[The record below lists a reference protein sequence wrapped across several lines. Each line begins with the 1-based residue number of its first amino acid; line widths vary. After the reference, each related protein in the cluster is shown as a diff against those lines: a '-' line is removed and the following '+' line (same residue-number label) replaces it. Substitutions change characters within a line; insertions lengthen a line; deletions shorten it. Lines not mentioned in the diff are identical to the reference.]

1 MWMSSSTLPC
11 ERRPPGQRR
20 SLCCILAA
28 LCLSL
33 GGWQA
38 QAADLADNATDH
50 ATVRAVDNATEE
62 ATQEG
67 IAQANATA
75 WQLPPVDLEL
85 PLKARNP
92 FTPPRVHAQAA
103 AQQDASLVSMRFDGS
118 APATSFQGDPRL
130 IPRIKVVGVLDNGHT
145 ISVLA
150 EVENRGRMVLR
161 EQEQIYLK
169 DGKSNKD
176 EALWFTVQRIS
187 HKGMTLM
194 LKNGMVVEGHFF

>member
-1 MWMSSSTLPC
+1 MWMWSSTLPC
-11 ERRPPGQRR
+11 EGRPPGARR
-20 SLCCILAA
+20 ALCAVAAA
-28 LCLSL
+28 LVLSL
-33 GGWQA
+33 AGWQA
-38 QAADLADNATDH
+38 QAADVAADTAPENGTAEDVALH
-50 ATVRAVDNATEE
+50 EDDEPA
-62 ATQEG
+62 G
-67 IAQANATA
+67 GNATA
-75 WQLPPVDLEL
+75 WQLPSVDLDL

-92 FTPPRVHAQAA
+92 FTAPRVQAQTAA
-103 AQQDASLVSMRFDGS
+103 AQQDAGLVSMRFDGS
-118 APATSFQGDPRL
+118 APTAAFQGDPRL
-130 IPRIKVVGVLDNGHT
+130 IPRIKVVGLLDNGHT

-176 EALWFTVQRIS
+176 DALWFTVQRIS

>member
-1 MWMSSSTLPC
+1 MWMWSSTLPC

-20 SLCCILAA
+20 GLCCILAA

-38 QAADLADNATDH
+38 QAADLADDHADNATD
-50 ATVRAVDNATEE
+50 NATGN
-62 ATQEG
+62 ATQGG
-67 IAQANATA
+67 IVELNATA

-85 PLKARNP
+85 PLRARNP
-92 FTPPRVHAQAA
+92 FTPPRVHAQAAA

-118 APATSFQGDPRL
+118 TPATSFQGDPRL